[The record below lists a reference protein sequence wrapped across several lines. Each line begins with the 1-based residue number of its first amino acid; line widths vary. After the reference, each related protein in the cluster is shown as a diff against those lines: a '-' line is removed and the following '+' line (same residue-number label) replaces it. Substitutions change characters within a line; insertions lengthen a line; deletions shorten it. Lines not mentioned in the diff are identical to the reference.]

1 MMLTTRQRS
10 ALLRAARDRLAM
22 LHTNYDAAVG
32 YDRDALYHEIAN
44 LARGINW
51 LWQQPAVDDAG

>member
-1 MMLTTRQRS
+1 MLTTRQRS
-10 ALLRAARDRLAM
+10 ALLRAANERM
-22 LHTNYDAAVG
+22 VVLHNEYDAALSF
-32 YDRDALYHEIAN
+32 DRDALYQEIAN

>member
-1 MMLTTRQRS
+1 LTTRQRS
-10 ALLRAARDRLAM
+10 ALLRAARERLAT
-22 LHTNYDAAVG
+22 LHGEYDAALG
-32 YDRDALYHEIAN
+32 FDREALYHEIAN